1 MNLPPLLVSILEGA
15 LKNGATHVDIDRAE
29 VVLWRGTKRVGVGAL
44 PPETFPHFVTILRAI
59 ASMPEGASDGHLVF
73 HGPAGPLPADIEL
86 TEERLR
92 IVFSSDAEATEAR
105 HVIETALSESA
116 RVGAHRVVIKA
127 DGITFWS
134 GETMIGVATSSASMP
149 ALLAQARKLGSI
161 PDDAKEGGAVL
172 FGPEGPASLRIE
184 LTDDAITLTRPTG
197 PDVG

>member
-1 MNLPPLLVSILEGA
+1 MADLTDRNWRADHALRLCLQERQHQLVESL
-15 LKNGATHVDIDRAE
+15 R
-29 VVLWRGTKRVGVGAL
+29 RV
-44 PPETFPHFVTILRAI
+44 E
-59 ASMPEGASDGHLVF
+59 
-73 HGPAGPLPADIEL
+73 
-86 TEERLR
+86 EERLR